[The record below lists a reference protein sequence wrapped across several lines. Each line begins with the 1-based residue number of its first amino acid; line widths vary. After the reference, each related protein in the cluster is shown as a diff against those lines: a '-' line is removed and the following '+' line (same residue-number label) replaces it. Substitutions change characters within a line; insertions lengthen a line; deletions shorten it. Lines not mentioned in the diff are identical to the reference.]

1 MKKIHLKSFCK
12 INLSLKVLKK
22 LSDGYHKIESLITFC
37 DVYDYISILKSKNNY
52 DKIFFSGRFKSGI
65 RNSENTITKLL
76 NILRK
81 KNYLKSEKFI
91 INIKKNIPHGSGLGG
106 GSSNAATLLQ
116 FFNYRFHLNINEK
129 KINEIAWKIGSDTP
143 IGLCKKNTL
152 INNKGKL
159 VRLNKKFGLNILIV
173 YPNIVCSTKKVYKKN
188 KKYSLSEKQ
197 FSFDK
202 STKKQLISFLIK
214 HNNDLETAAISL
226 YPKIKK
232 VINFIKLQNGCYF
245 SRITGSGSACIGIF
259 HDMKSAIYTK
269 KLISIK
275 FPKYWS
281 ITSKTI

>member
-22 LSDGYHKIESLITFC
+22 LNDGYHKIESLITFC

-116 FFNYRFHLNINEK
+116 FFNYRFHLNINE
-129 KINEIAWKIGSDTP
+129 
-143 IGLCKKNTL
+143 
-152 INNKGKL
+152 
-159 VRLNKKFGLNILIV
+159 
-173 YPNIVCSTKKVYKKN
+173 
-188 KKYSLSEKQ
+188 
-197 FSFDK
+197 
-202 STKKQLISFLIK
+202 
-214 HNNDLETAAISL
+214 
-226 YPKIKK
+226 
-232 VINFIKLQNGCYF
+232 
-245 SRITGSGSACIGIF
+245 
-259 HDMKSAIYTK
+259 HDQIC
-269 KLISIK
+269 
-275 FPKYWS
+275 FF
-281 ITSKTI
+281 